1 MSTELSLKRPGAN
14 QQAAD
19 PIRTTL
25 DRVEHELL
33 LDPRLQSRHTRRAYL
48 TDLKAFELWRSG
60 RTLTKGLVEEYAV
73 HLYQIDLSPNSI
85 NRALA
90 SVRWWARRLADLAYE
105 EPLSKAQRDEVVL
118 QATRVT
124 GVRDVRGEREI
135 HGRHIA
141 VDEFQSLLMT
151 CISDATAA
159 GKRDGTLFALAWST
173 GMRRSEI
180 AGLKLVDVQEKHGEY
195 TLQVHGKGNKVRR
208 SYLHGRA
215 AGWLSSWLKTRGSD
229 FGAVFCPIRKGGKVI
244 PARGIT
250 DAGLAAILVRRC
262 KQAALAEP
270 INWHDFRRTFAGNLL
285 DAGVDLATVQ
295 KLLGHS
301 SPVTTSNYDRRGEA
315 TRQKAVGNI
324 NIPFWPNSDTL

>member
-1 MSTELSLKRPGAN
+1 MSTEVLVKDSGPNK
-14 QQAAD
+14 QASNVARNT
-19 PIRTTL
+19 I
-25 DRVEHELL
+25 DRVERELL

-48 TDLKAFELWRSG
+48 TDLKAFEAWRGG

-124 GVRDVRGEREI
+124 GVRDVRGERDV

-141 VDEFQSLLMT
+141 LDEFQSLLTT
-151 CISDATAA
+151 CMNDPMAA
-159 GKRDGTLFALAWST
+159 GKRDATLFALAWST

-180 AGLKLVDVQEKHGEY
+180 AGLKLVDVQERHGEY

-208 SYLHGRA
+208 AYLHGRA
-215 AGWLSSWLKTRGSD
+215 ASWLSSWIKTRGSD
-229 FGAVFCPIRKGGKVI
+229 LGAVFCPIRKGGKVI
-244 PARGIT
+244 PTRDIT
-250 DAGLAAILVRRC
+250 EAALAAILDKRC

-270 INWHDFRRTFAGNLL
+270 ITWHDFRRTFAGNLL
-285 DAGVDLATVQ
+285 DAGVDLVTVQ

-301 SPVTTSNYDRRGEA
+301 SPTTTSNYDRRGEA
-315 TRQKAVGNI
+315 TKQKAAGAI
-324 NIPFWPNSDTL
+324 NIPIWPDEK